1 MENINRL
8 GLKLLE
14 LRQKRGLT
22 QKQLCSDLNI
32 SRANYSYFENGRRIP
47 DLNTLLLIAK
57 FYSVS
62 LDELVSYRP
71 GSPFSY
77 AQDNMDMETAYSIF
91 QHLKAKHIP
100 VENIRELSKADFD
113 FLMDYRKLSADN
125 KAEMSYLIAY
135 KLRKQG
141 K

>member
-1 MENINRL
+1 MYNIDRL
-8 GLKLLE
+8 GLKLLG
-14 LRQKRGLT
+14 LRQKHGLT
-22 QKQLCSDLNI
+22 QKQLCSELNI

-47 DLNTLLLIAK
+47 DLGTLLLIAK

-62 LDELVSYRP
+62 LDELVSYSP
-71 GSPFSY
+71 GSSVGCI
-77 AQDNMDMETAYSIF
+77 QDNTDLGTAASIL

-100 VENIRELSKADFD
+100 IESIRKLSKADFD
-113 FLMDYRKLSADN
+113 FLMDYKKLSEDN
-125 KAEMSYLIAY
+125 RAELSYIMAY